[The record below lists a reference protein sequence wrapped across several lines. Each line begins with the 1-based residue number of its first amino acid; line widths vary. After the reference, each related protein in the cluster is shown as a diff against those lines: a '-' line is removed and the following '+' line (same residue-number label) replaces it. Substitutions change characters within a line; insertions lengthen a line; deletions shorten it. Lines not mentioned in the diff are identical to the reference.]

1 MPLAQSILAGIIL
14 FIPIICINNASAQL
28 KIYSTEGV
36 AVVGGSAGN
45 FEGAG
50 DRQTGKDWRRVY
62 VAGRQGN
69 EYPDDGDKPQGKKD
83 MYLYATG
90 YYHPEQGQDF
100 YATGSYERDL
110 RLNGRGITA
119 SGKKV
124 SIGHVAVDPSFIPL
138 GTEFYSEAH
147 GILRAEDTGGR
158 IKGNRIDIFTGNG
171 EDGLVK
177 ARKINR
183 WEKLKVVKWG
193 PGKSSDD
200 ATLKGPS
207 AEQKD
212 PDMVPVAMFSN
223 YRDYQRLIKRK

>member
-1 MPLAQSILAGIIL
+1 MSSAKWILLGII
-14 FIPIICINNASAQL
+14 FAITIISFEDAGAEIR
-28 KIYSTEGV
+28 IYSSEGV

-45 FEGAG
+45 FEEAG
-50 DRQTGKDWRRVY
+50 GGQTGKDWRRVY

-69 EYPDDGDKPQGKKD
+69 EYPDDADKPRGKKEI
-83 MYLYATG
+83 YLYATG

-100 YATGSYERDL
+100 YATGTYERDL

-183 WEKLKVVKWG
+183 WEKLKVLQWG
-193 PGKSSDD
+193 PGKPSDD
-200 ATLKGPS
+200 ATVKGPP

-212 PDMVPVAMFSN
+212 PDTVPVAMFSN

>member
-1 MPLAQSILAGIIL
+1 MSLAQSILAGIIL
-14 FIPIICINNASAQL
+14 FISIIYINNASAQM
-28 KIYSTEGV
+28 KIYSSEGV

-50 DRQTGKDWRRVY
+50 DGQSGKDWRRVY

-69 EYPDDGDKPQGKKD
+69 EHPDDRDKQPGKKD

-110 RLNGRGITA
+110 RLNGKGITA

-183 WEKLKVVKWG
+183 WEKLKVLKWG

-200 ATLKGPS
+200 ATLKGPP

-212 PDMVPVAMFSN
+212 PDTVPVAMFSN